1 MNHYP
6 HHIGDFNTATRH
18 LSRLERAIY
27 RDALELYYDKES
39 PLDGSDFDRL
49 AKRLLCRDADEIAA
63 LQFVLDEF
71 FEQQDGGLWTH
82 HRCDREIAKFKA
94 AQADAGVVKSNEK
107 QRQVRS
113 RAERSAMFSALK
125 AAGVAVKW
133 NSRMGDLRALCAQH
147 GIALAGPDSVTPSV
161 TVPAVTGT
169 VTVSQ
174 RHGSGT
180 ATQNQNHNHIK
191 PPNPPA
197 GGAGAAH
204 EDSPGPGPEGQGG
217 GVQEQQGGH
226 VAQGV
231 VGMPSAAAM
240 TTATALG
247 AFFPEKRRTRLV
259 EVAQLVQS
267 LQADGTVT
275 SAVLLAAA
283 ASQASVLCRD
293 DGKACPSMLRWLR
306 ESRWL
311 DTALAPSQ
319 AQAIPANWRDTRS
332 GVEAMGVHV
341 GIGPWDSDKWR
352 LFEAY
357 EREVVAAVEAQ
368 AQGVAA

>member
-27 RDALELYYDKES
+27 RDALDMYYDSES

-49 AKRLLCRDADEIAA
+49 AKRLLCRDAEEVAA

-125 AAGVAVKW
+125 AAGVAAKW

-147 GIALAGPDSVTPSV
+147 GIAVGGPASDTPSV
-161 TVPAVTGT
+161 TAPAVTGT
-169 VTVSQ
+169 VTELQ

-197 GGAGAAH
+197 GGADAVH
-204 EDSPGPGPEGQGG
+204 EDSPQPGLEGQGG
-217 GVQEQQGGH
+217 GVQAQQGGQ
-226 VAQGV
+226 VVQGV

-247 AFFPEKRRTRLV
+247 AFFPEHRRTRLV
-259 EVAQLVQS
+259 EVAQMVQS
-267 LQADGTVT
+267 LHADGTVT

-283 ASQASVLCRD
+283 ASQATVLCRD
-293 DGKACPSMLRWLR
+293 GGKACPSMVRWLR

-311 DTALAPSQ
+311 DSALAPSQ
-319 AQAIPANWRDTRS
+319 AQAIPANWRETRS
-332 GVEAMGVHV
+332 GVEAMGERM
-341 GIGPWDSDKWR
+341 GIGSWDSDKWR
-352 LFEAY
+352 LFESY